1 MTTARILLIVCLIGG
16 LGLVVTGVYS
26 IFGLGPA
33 LILAGV
39 IMLSVAAIIYRGMTD
54 E

>member
-1 MTTARILLIVCLIGG
+1 MTIAHILLIVCLIGG

-26 IFGLGPA
+26 IFGVGPA
-33 LILAGV
+33 MILAGV
-39 IMLSVAAIIYRGMTD
+39 ILLSVAAIIYRGLTD